1 MTIQY
6 LAKIT
11 LLKNLVRYVVQLCQM
26 MFNENSFEIKR
37 KKLIL
42 KDKQEIILLIILQN
56 KSNDF

>member
-42 KDKQEIILLIILQN
+42 KNKQEIILLIILQN

>member
-11 LLKNLVRYVVQLCQM
+11 LLKNLVRYVVQLCEM

-37 KKLIL
+37 NKLIL
-42 KDKQEIILLIILQN
+42 KNKQEIILHIILQN